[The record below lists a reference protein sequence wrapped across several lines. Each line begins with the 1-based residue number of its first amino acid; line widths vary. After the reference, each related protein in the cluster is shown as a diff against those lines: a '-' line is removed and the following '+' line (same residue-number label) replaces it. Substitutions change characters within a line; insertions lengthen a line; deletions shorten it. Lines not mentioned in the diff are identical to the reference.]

1 MKKIIAIILTLIMVL
16 SFAACAKKTDTNG
29 DVDTSVNAGQ
39 LEENVNG
46 ENEENAA
53 DSEENAKESQAPD
66 KQPTAA
72 PTEKP
77 KEPVSTP
84 EATKKPDPTQAPTPA
99 PTPTPTAPVA
109 STLGTTLLADFKAKA
124 ASGMSA
130 EGIANALLENPAIKF
145 MGGAM
150 PVEEGLLSGFD
161 NTEIKGFKSGAT
173 FMPMI
178 GSIPFVGYVFELENA
193 ADAPAFIKLLKDSAN
208 LRWNI
213 CVEAEEMV
221 TGSAGNKVFFV
232 MCPKSLEE

>member
-16 SFAACAKKTDTNG
+16 SFAACTKKTDTNG

-39 LEENVNG
+39 VEENAND
-46 ENEENAA
+46 ENEEIVA
-53 DSEENAKESQAPD
+53 SGEEKEEAKESQEPD
-66 KQPTAA
+66 KKPAQA
-72 PTEKP
+72 PSEKP
-77 KEPVSTP
+77 QDNVATP
-84 EATKKPDPTQAPTPA
+84 APTKKPDPTQAPTPTPEA
-99 PTPTPTAPVA
+99 PAA

-150 PVEEGLLSGFD
+150 PVEEGFLSGFD

-193 ADAPAFIKLLKDSAN
+193 ADAPAFIKLLEGCAN

-213 CVEAEEMV
+213 CVTADEMV
-221 TGSAGNKVFFV
+221 SGSVGNKVFFV
-232 MCPKSLEE
+232 MAPTSFDAE

>member
-29 DVDTSVNAGQ
+29 DVDTNVNAGQ
-39 LEENVNG
+39 VEENVNDEKDEVVADG
-46 ENEENAA
+46 EEKEE
-53 DSEENAKESQAPD
+53 AKESEEPG
-66 KQPTAA
+66 KKPTAA
-72 PTEKP
+72 PSENPQESTA
-77 KEPVSTP
+77 TP
-84 EATKKPDPTQAPTPA
+84 ETTKKPDPTQAPTPA
-99 PTPTPTAPVA
+99 PEAPAA

-193 ADAPAFIKLLKDSAN
+193 SDAPAFIKLLEGSAN

-221 TGSAGNKVFFV
+221 TGSSGNKVFFV